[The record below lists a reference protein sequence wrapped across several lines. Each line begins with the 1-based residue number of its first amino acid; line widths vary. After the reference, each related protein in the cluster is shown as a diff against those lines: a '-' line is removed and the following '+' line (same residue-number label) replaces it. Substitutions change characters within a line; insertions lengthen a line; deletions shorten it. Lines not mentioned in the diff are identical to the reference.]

1 MGLLQDHNS
10 GFFNRFRFAPYWGV
24 PLVFVVVCSFAA
36 AFADAGRDVLR
47 YERLGIANGEYW
59 RLISG
64 HFVHL
69 GPQHLLLN
77 LAGLILVWLLV
88 GRQYTIRQWGLVT
101 LISLAVINAGF
112 WYLDPGLIWYV
123 GLSGLLHGLII
134 AGAVAAF
141 KSMPTES
148 LIICVAVAGKLIY
161 EQLAGPL
168 PGSAETA
175 GGTVVVNA
183 HLYGAVGGAISALVL
198 WRSSRAA
205 ASI

>member
-1 MGLLQDHNS
+1 
-10 GFFNRFRFAPYWGV
+10 
-24 PLVFVVVCSFAA
+24 
-36 AFADAGRDVLR
+36 VLR

-134 AGAVAAF
+134 AGAVGAF

-183 HLYGAVGGAISALVL
+183 HLYGAVGGTISALVL